1 MGIASINGY
10 VNGSKF
16 TPVIKNPTSM
26 NGRRSPQIS
35 KNVPYLYIELVE
47 CRLAVLEFNVID
59 SYMNSP
65 NTVENTEI
73 EAYGNKE
80 KVGIGETTMKY
91 IMLSIGFRSF
101 PMKRNSLIPG
111 VKIMM
116 LKPIANLAHLTNLKI

>member
-16 TPVIKNPTSM
+16 SPVIKNPTSI
-26 NGRRSPQIS
+26 NGSRSPQIS
-35 KNVPYLYIELVE
+35 KNMPYFNIELVE

-65 NTVENTEI
+65 NTVEKTEI

-80 KVGIGETTMKY
+80 KVGLGETTMKY

-101 PMKRNSLIPG
+101 PMKRISLMPG
-111 VKIMM
+111 VKNII
-116 LKPIANLAHLTNLKI
+116 LKPTTNLAHLTSLKM

>member
-1 MGIASINGY
+1 MI
-10 VNGSKF
+10 
-16 TPVIKNPTSM
+16 NPTSM
-26 NGRRSPQIS
+26 NGSRSPQTS
-35 KNVPYLYIELVE
+35 KNVPYLNIELVE

-65 NTVENTEI
+65 NTVEKTEI

-80 KVGIGETTMKY
+80 KLGLGETTMKY
-91 IMLSIGFRSF
+91 IMLSVEFRSF
-101 PMKRNSLIPG
+101 PMKRNSLMPG